1 MKWYYTRSEEENNLK
16 SSGNEKWGLIKNS
29 LQIYNSL
36 FDTSGNGECLSIF
49 HYWFLLFIIFLHM
62 IEPLTWSEYQTLA
75 KPSTFPLR
83 NHYLLLSGG
92 KKNHRSMCL
101 ICILQKIHKSI
112 LTKRTFAFLSLI
124 KCDCFVQN
132 WSECTP
138 SLSCGKRALLS
149 AIKRGNWN
157 PMGYCQTG
165 FQYLSILFA

>member
-49 HYWFLLFIIFLHM
+49 HYWFLLFIIFCRWLSLWLGLS
-62 IEPLTWSEYQTLA
+62 IRPLQ
-75 KPSTFPLR
+75 
-83 NHYLLLSGG
+83 NHQHFLCAIIICFFRR
-92 KKNHRSMCL
+92 KKKHRSLCL

>member
-1 MKWYYTRSEEENNLK
+1 MIHLETENV
-16 SSGNEKWGLIKNS
+16 SP
-29 LQIYNSL
+29 Y
-36 FDTSGNGECLSIF
+36 
-49 HYWFLLFIIFLHM
+49 FIIDFCFSSFFADDWASDLVWASDPCKT
-62 IEPLTWSEYQTLA
+62 INISFAQ
-75 KPSTFPLR
+75 S
-83 NHYLLLSGG
+83 LSAPFRR

-101 ICILQKIHKSI
+101 ICILQRIHKSI